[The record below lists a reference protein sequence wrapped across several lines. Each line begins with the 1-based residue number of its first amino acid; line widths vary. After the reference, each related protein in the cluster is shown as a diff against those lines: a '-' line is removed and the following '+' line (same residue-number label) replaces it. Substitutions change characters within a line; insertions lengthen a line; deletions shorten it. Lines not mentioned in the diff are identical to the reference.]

1 MQMQVFSVG
10 QKVCTPDG
18 SDNMVFD
25 ITESGALLIV
35 KMNHPT
41 ANEKREFKKPATSI
55 KFVEVNGI
63 IFILARFG
71 TLNWMD
77 APYHRMFSFGEIHFS
92 PLGPTEG
99 LATTIMLVDSSDGT
113 LVAQKLYGMDHD
125 VSVRLIDAIEH
136 QHPMPNYDEVLQRT
150 FAMYRTTDLVKMAQ
164 QE

>member
-1 MQMQVFSVG
+1 MEAASGGFQPDSESCCCRLGKTDSSRALGTGNAGCIIAFAKASIRALTLPPNSFVGSV
-10 QKVCTPDG
+10 
-18 SDNMVFD
+18 N
-25 ITESGALLIV
+25 
-35 KMNHPT
+35 
-41 ANEKREFKKPATSI
+41 
-55 KFVEVNGI
+55 
-63 IFILARFG
+63 LARFG

-136 QHPMPNYDEVLQRT
+136 QQPMPNYDEVLQRT